1 MSTDHSGCEPRE
13 SEGRFT
19 WKNTSLDLANGFG
32 CRVHVN
38 TFADDVLLNK
48 LKRFTKYSQ
57 KKPNPKNKCLNF
69 LPARGTF
76 QYSLLMSTDDALH
89 FTVRPL
95 GKPETNVSVFTPWYC
110 TATVLQR
117 YFFYTSLVFFFFF
130 FLNYR
135 LEFCTRCF
143 LVTATTGPRC
153 QSLSW
158 TWKHPVCVHCMKKCI
173 FITKWCLL
181 LNQSC
186 SDSRFCLFTVKIF
199 FKTKT
204 QKEAWVQLLH
214 SFWAHQLTTGQH
226 FTFILTQFQ
235 FSSVPSRNSM
245 VLFGKSP
252 WISAELHLL
261 SPASHFIYFFVS

>member
-1 MSTDHSGCEPRE
+1 M
-13 SEGRFT
+13 
-19 WKNTSLDLANGFG
+19 
-32 CRVHVN
+32 
-38 TFADDVLLNK
+38 
-48 LKRFTKYSQ
+48 
-57 KKPNPKNKCLNF
+57 CLCS
-69 LPARGTF
+69 PHG
-76 QYSLLMSTDDALH
+76 
-89 FTVRPL
+89 
-95 GKPETNVSVFTPWYC
+95 
-110 TATVLQR
+110 TVLRQYCR
-117 YFFYTSLVFFFFF
+117 GISFILHWCFFFFF

-261 SPASHFIYFFVS
+261 SPASHFIFFFVS